1 LYFVYAIK
9 SKSRNYLYVGLTN
22 NVERRL
28 DEHNQGKN
36 KTTRSY
42 RPFELILTEKYE
54 TRVQARKREKFL
66 KNGSGKEFLKS
77 IVGN

>member
-1 LYFVYAIK
+1 MYFVYAIK

-22 NVERRL
+22 NLERRL

-36 KTTRSY
+36 KTTRPY
-42 RPFELILTEKYE
+42 RTFELILMEKYE
-54 TRVQARKREKFL
+54 TRLQARNREKFL
-66 KNGSGKEFLKS
+66 KNGLGKEFLKS